1 MNRENARFADAMAAL
16 TRVLPFGLSRYVG
29 PSEVGFLLISLFTF
43 LLNLLFLAIFHGA
56 LRIGLS
62 VAVTLAFG
70 LAAVINYVLNRVFN
84 FRSHAAAGRQFALFA
99 AVEVSN
105 YLLFVLGLT
114 DLLASAGVYYE
125 LARIISA
132 CCEGVY
138 LYCGMRWLIFRE
150 TADEPL
156 PVPAPVPVP
165 EGQGSDAS
173 SGA

>member
-1 MNRENARFADAMAAL
+1 MTRENARFAGAMTAV

-29 PSEVGFLLISLFTF
+29 PSEVGYLVISLGTF
-43 LLNLLFLAIFHGA
+43 LLNLVFLGLFHGV
-56 LRIGLS
+56 LRVGLS

-84 FRSHAAAGRQFALFA
+84 FRSHDAVGRQFVLFSA
-99 AVEVSN
+99 IEVSN

-114 DLLASAGVYYE
+114 DLLAAAGVYYE
-125 LARIISA
+125 LARVISA

-138 LYCGMRWLIFRE
+138 LYCGMRWLIFRD
-150 TADEPL
+150 TPREP
-156 PVPAPVPVP
+156 PPAAVGVP
-165 EGQGSDAS
+165 EGQESGAS